1 MSPIYPDPTSL
12 SYSCPICGQANEAH
26 FFKSTPEWECA
37 CSCCGTFKY
46 TNAVKEKFDIHKSKD
61 AVKLHSALF
70 YFLKII
76 NRSSEVPIF
85 FSDQDISIDANTSN
99 TKNIN
104 NVLALYPHS
113 FSDRINKVM
122 QLLNT
127 KIVNISTSFIYTQ
140 DAPYRKSNIHE
151 NYFLPTENKA
161 EESNGIITILQDL
174 KYLRQIRSSPETFT
188 FDIQGWEKIDAL
200 QRQTKSQ
207 TAFIAMSF
215 DKSLSTTE
223 HSIKEAIESVGYIP
237 IIIKD
242 KEHNN
247 SIVEEITYEI
257 KRAAFVITDLTKQ
270 NNGAYYEAGLAK
282 GFGKEVIF
290 TCNENDFNNIHFD
303 TKQINTIKWSDTD
316 MDKFKTDL
324 SNRIKFTIGEYSE

>member
-1 MSPIYPDPTSL
+1 MSPTYPDPTSL
-12 SYSCPICGQANEAH
+12 SYPCPICGQENEAH
-26 FFKSTPEWECA
+26 LFNSTPEWSCT

-46 TNAVKEKFDIHKSKD
+46 TNAVKKNLDIHKSED

-99 TKNIN
+99 AKNIK

-127 KIVNISTSFIYTQ
+127 TIVNISSSFIYTQ
-140 DAPYRKSNIHE
+140 DAPYRQSNIHE

-161 EESNGIITILQDL
+161 EESNGIIKILQEL
-174 KYLRQIRSSPETFT
+174 KYLRQIRSYPETFT
-188 FDIQGWEKIDAL
+188 FDIQGWEKIDSL

-215 DKSLSTTE
+215 DAALSQAECT
-223 HSIKEAIESVGYIP
+223 IKDAITDAGYIP
-237 IIIKD
+237 MIIKD
-242 KEHNN
+242 KAHNN

-257 KRAAFVITDLTKQ
+257 KRAAFVITDLTQQ

-290 TCNENDFNNIHFD
+290 TCCENDFDNIHFD

-316 MDKFKTDL
+316 MDKFKNDL
-324 SNRIKFTIGEYSE
+324 FNRIKFTIGVYSK

>member
-1 MSPIYPDPTSL
+1 MNPTYPDPTSL
-12 SYSCPICGQANEAH
+12 SYSCPICGQANGAH
-26 FFKSTPEWECA
+26 LFNSIPEWACE

-46 TNAVKEKFDIHKSKD
+46 TNAVKKNLDIHKSKD

-99 TKNIN
+99 AKNIK

-127 KIVNISTSFIYTQ
+127 EIVNISSSFVYTQ
-140 DAPYRKSNIHE
+140 DAPYMHSNIQE
-151 NYFLPTENKA
+151 NYFLPTENKT
-161 EESNGIITILQDL
+161 EESEEIIKILQEL

-188 FDIQGWEKIDAL
+188 FDIQGWEKIDSL

-215 DKSLSTTE
+215 DAALSQAECT
-223 HSIKEAIESVGYIP
+223 IKEAITDAGYIP
-237 IIIKD
+237 MIIKD
-242 KEHNN
+242 KDHNN

-282 GFGKEVIF
+282 GFGKDVIF
-290 TCNENDFNNIHFD
+290 TCCENDFDNIHFD

-316 MDKFKTDL
+316 MDKFKNDL
-324 SNRIKFTIGEYSE
+324 FNRIKFTIGVYSE

>member
-1 MSPIYPDPTSL
+1 MSPMYPNPTSL
-12 SYSCPICGQANEAH
+12 SYPCPICGQENKAH
-26 FFKSTPEWECA
+26 LFNSTPEWACT

-46 TNAVKEKFDIHKSKD
+46 TNAVKKKLDIHKSKD

-85 FSDQDISIDANTSN
+85 FSDQDTSIDVNTSN
-99 TKNIN
+99 TKHIKNI
-104 NVLALYPHS
+104 LALYPLS
-113 FSDRINKVM
+113 FTDRINKVM

-127 KIVNISTSFIYTQ
+127 KIINISDSFVYTQ
-140 DAPYRKSNIHE
+140 DAPYMQSNIQE
-151 NYFLPTENKA
+151 YFFLPAKDKT
-161 EESNGIITILQDL
+161 EESKEIITILQDL
-174 KYLRQIRSSPETFT
+174 KYLHQIRSSPETFT
-188 FDIQGWEKIDAL
+188 FDIQGWEKIDSL

-215 DKSLSTTE
+215 DAALSEAERTIKAAITE
-223 HSIKEAIESVGYIP
+223 AGYIP
-237 IIIKD
+237 MIIKD
-242 KEHNN
+242 KAHNN

-282 GFGKEVIF
+282 GFRKDVIF
-290 TCNENDFNNIHFD
+290 TCCENDFDNIHFD

-316 MDKFKTDL
+316 MDKFKNDL
-324 SNRIKFTIGEYSE
+324 FNRIKFTIGEYSK